1 MDIKDILKGLDRL
14 LLSLDKL
21 KESQAKTDEQMKK
34 TDEKVDKL
42 KESQAKT
49 DEQMKKTD
57 EKLVD
62 VFISVALIILMLCV
76 SYLMYFRRSVAWFF
90 SNIIKKEVQDMP
102 WLLASLIVIFF
113 FRVSLILV
121 FAFYLL
127 GKKS

>member
-1 MDIKDILKGLDRL
+1 MSISNESPEGIEVFINRSQEQTKQKIATG
-14 LLSLDKL
+14 SLF
-21 KESQAKTDEQMKK
+21 SR
-34 TDEKVDKL
+34 V
-42 KESQAKT
+42 
-49 DEQMKKTD
+49 
-57 EKLVD
+57 VG